1 MDESI
6 VVVDEWTALEIEL
19 MMVEQPTITV
29 IMVPAS
35 ATSTTEETNKI
46 LVKLN

>member
-6 VVVDEWTALEIEL
+6 VAVVERTALEIEL

-29 IMVPAS
+29 IMVTQHLQPQLR
-35 ATSTTEETNKI
+35 K
-46 LVKLN
+46 KLTKYWLS